1 MHKVNSNYKDMFIG
15 FVLFLVIAGM
25 AFWLLTFIIS
35 FLPYWIGA
43 WFIESYKNRD
53 LVEDLE

>member
-1 MHKVNSNYKDMFIG
+1 MFIG
-15 FVLFLVIAGM
+15 FVLFLVVAGM
-25 AFWLLTFIIS
+25 AFWLLTFIVS

-53 LVEDLE
+53 LIEDLE

>member
-1 MHKVNSNYKDMFIG
+1 MFIG
-15 FVLFLVIAGM
+15 FLLFLVVAIM

-35 FLPYWIGA
+35 FLPYWIGT
-43 WFIESYKNRD
+43 WFIESYKNKD